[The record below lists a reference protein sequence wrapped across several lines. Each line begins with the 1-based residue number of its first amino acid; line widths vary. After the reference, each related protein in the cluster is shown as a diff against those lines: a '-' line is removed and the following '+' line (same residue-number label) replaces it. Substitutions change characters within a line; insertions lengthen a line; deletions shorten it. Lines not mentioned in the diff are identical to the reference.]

1 MKRLLPIL
9 ALACLYPAALPAHA
23 DTLLV
28 QRAEAAGRT
37 ALPRRGDSMAK
48 VETAFGAPVRKH
60 APVGGG
66 SARTPAITRWDY
78 PNFSV
83 YFEHAHVV
91 NSVLAKANELELGPA
106 PAGR

>member
-9 ALACLYPAALPAHA
+9 ALACLCPAALPAHA

-48 VETAFGAPVRKH
+48 VETAFGTPRASTRR
-60 APVGGG
+60 
-66 SARTPAITRWDY
+66 SAA
-78 PNFSV
+78 
-83 YFEHAHVV
+83 A
-91 NSVLAKANELELGPA
+91 APA
-106 PAGR
+106 PPPSPAGTTRTSASTSSTRTW